1 MTNQASSRSQ
11 VAEHVALV
19 ARADLVRLLAAARDG
34 RVDLAQ
40 LRVDVV
46 DEAVRLVVEALLR
59 RVEVNLLGR
68 VACTA
73 DS

>member
-1 MTNQASSRSQ
+1 MTNQASSRGQ

-59 RVEVNLLGR
+59 RVEANLLGR
-68 VACTA
+68 VARTA
-73 DS
+73 D

>member
-1 MTNQASSRSQ
+1 MTNQASSRGQ

-59 RVEVNLLGR
+59 RVEANLLGR
-68 VACTA
+68 VARTA